1 MIPADTAGRFARW
14 REWAREPALTALL
27 ALELL
32 LIFVLIP
39 LDGMSMFATRSIHVH
54 LASMVV
60 VAAVALIA
68 PHRTALILTLLAAA
82 AGWVAEAF
90 RYEWP
95 SDLSTLVILLA
106 VLGFLS
112 VLTGVVGRV
121 VFGPGRVSAHRVQGA
136 IVVYLHMALVFTY
149 LQAVVLFFAPGAFG
163 DGLIATDP
171 AVGGKL
177 LYFSFTTLTTVGYGD
192 IVPVHPFAR
201 GLANFEAIVGQLYP
215 ATLLARLVTLEIAS
229 RQE

>member
-1 MIPADTAGRFARW
+1 MMRADSPGHFARW

-27 ALELL
+27 VLELL
-32 LIFVLIP
+32 VIFVLIP
-39 LDGMSMFATRSIHVH
+39 LSGLSVFTPRSIQVH

-68 PHRTALILTLLAAA
+68 PHRTALVLTLLAAA
-82 AGWVAEAF
+82 VGWVAEAF

-95 SDLSTLVILLA
+95 SELTTFAVLLA

-121 VFGPGRVSAHRVQGA
+121 VFGPGRVSAHRIQGA
-136 IVVYLHMALVFTY
+136 VVVYLHMALVFTY

-163 DGLIATDP
+163 DGLTVTDP
-171 AVGGKL
+171 SVGAKL
-177 LYFSFTTLTTVGYGD
+177 IYFSFTTLTTVGYGD

-201 GLANFEAIVGQLYP
+201 SLANLEAIVGQLYP
-215 ATLLARLVTLEIAS
+215 ATLLARLVTLETS
-229 RQE
+229 PRQE

>member
-1 MIPADTAGRFARW
+1 MIRADSPGPFTHW

-27 ALELL
+27 VLELL
-32 LIFVLIP
+32 VIFVLIP
-39 LDGMSMFATRSIHVH
+39 LNGMSMFATRSINVH
-54 LASMVV
+54 LASLVV

-68 PHRTALILTLLAAA
+68 PHRTALVLTLLAAA

>member
-54 LASMVV
+54 RASMVV

-82 AGWVAEAF
+82 AGWVAEAL

-112 VLTGVVGRV
+112 VLTGVIGRV
-121 VFGPGRVSAHRVQGA
+121 VFGPGRVSAQRVQGA

-163 DGLIATDP
+163 DGLTVTDP
-171 AVGGKL
+171 SVGAKL
-177 LYFSFTTLTTVGYGD
+177 IYFSFTTLTTVGYGD

-201 GLANFEAIVGQLYP
+201 SLANLEAIVGQLYP
-215 ATLLARLVTLEIAS
+215 ATLLARLVTLETS
-229 RQE
+229 PRQE